1 MFSATL
7 CGQPKRFEGP
17 ATPMYE
23 RLLSFRMVATT
34 PFVRIT
40 YTDANEVLRKVK
52 KNKFVNKVE
61 WGIDLASEHE
71 RYLTEQ
77 IYQKPVIVLL
87 VYLNSSVEVMLR
99 VFFLHFC
106 KIKLGH
112 QQFIRDLNRHCKD
125 SVRDHLI
132 AVTSP
137 YTHQIKCSWE
147 SSNPTMFGLASLGS
161 GFPQVSST
169 PFSLE
174 AQDGKDPM
182 QLYTDVV
189 NDIEE
194 EENFPPQGSQMDCLN
209 VETLSP
215 GKGERCPLKESQQ
228 TVPETPSLE
237 QRQPSKQ
244 KEYAISNGQLNLSK
258 KKGAAGLRLHN
269 LNGGTKPDLYQ

>member
-1 MFSATL
+1 
-7 CGQPKRFEGP
+7 
-17 ATPMYE
+17 
-23 RLLSFRMVATT
+23 
-34 PFVRIT
+34 
-40 YTDANEVLRKVK
+40 
-52 KNKFVNKVE
+52 
-61 WGIDLASEHE
+61 
-71 RYLTEQ
+71 
-77 IYQKPVIVLL
+77 
-87 VYLNSSVEVMLR
+87 
-99 VFFLHFC
+99 
-106 KIKLGH
+106 
-112 QQFIRDLNRHCKD
+112 
-125 SVRDHLI
+125 
-132 AVTSP
+132 
-137 YTHQIKCSWE
+137 
-147 SSNPTMFGLASLGS
+147 MFGSASLGS

-182 QLYTDVV
+182 QLYTDAV

-209 VETLSP
+209 VKTLSP